1 MFPFEQKWRV
11 SGELVESCANSP
23 LAVSPVFMRFSE
35 RKVESGELLNK
46 CPIWGNQADPFAPSL
61 LRASCHSETANSLP
75 ENVLLSA
82 FFRGRRVSLHF
93 FASIFVYFADYPYFC
108 IRIAP

>member
-23 LAVSPVFMRFSE
+23 LAVSPVFMRFPE

-82 FFRGRRVSLHF
+82 FFRGRRVPFQF
-93 FASIFVYFADYPYFC
+93 FRLDFC
-108 IRIAP
+108 LFR